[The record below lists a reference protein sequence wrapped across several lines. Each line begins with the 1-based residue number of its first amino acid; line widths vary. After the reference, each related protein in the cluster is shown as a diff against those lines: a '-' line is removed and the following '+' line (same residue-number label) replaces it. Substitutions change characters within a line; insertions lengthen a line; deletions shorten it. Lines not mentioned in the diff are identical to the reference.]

1 MPLFAKN
8 KPTQR
13 ENFEGGFVELQY
25 LSKGV
30 KDEIKA
36 RAASVYQGIDIS
48 KLQNAKSEADIPIEA
63 FAKIPQLMEIEY
75 YKLAHAIKSWS
86 DSETPI
92 NEDTVKEMD
101 EEIFNQVSKKVDE
114 MNQLKP
120 EQEKN

>member
-1 MPLFAKN
+1 MALFAKN
-8 KPTQR
+8 KPTDKV
-13 ENFEGGFVELQY
+13 EFEGGYVELQF

-30 KDEIKA
+30 KDQIKA
-36 RAASVYQGIDIS
+36 RAASVYQGIDII
-48 KLQNAKSEADIPIEA
+48 KLQNAKSEADIPTEA
-63 FAKIPQLMEIEY
+63 FEKIPQLMEIEY

-101 EEIFNQVSKKVDE
+101 EDVFNQVSKKVDE

-120 EQEKN
+120 DQEKN

>member
-48 KLQNAKSEADIPIEA
+48 KLQNAKSEADIPTEA

-92 NEDTVKEMD
+92 SEDTVKEMD